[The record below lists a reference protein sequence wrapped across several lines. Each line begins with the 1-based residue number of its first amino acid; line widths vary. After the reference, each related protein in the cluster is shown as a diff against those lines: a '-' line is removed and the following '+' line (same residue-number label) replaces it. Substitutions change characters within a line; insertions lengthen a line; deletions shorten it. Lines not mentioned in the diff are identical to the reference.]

1 MITIYDNRLYADLE
15 KNPDWKTL
23 FGADF
28 NPKNPNIPVLAGG
41 LDHISKTKKYF
52 TFHDIGCNG
61 RDNSFRISRKE
72 KK

>member
-1 MITIYDNRLYADLE
+1 MITIYDDKLYEELKKNFSWDTLFDDDYNL
-15 KNPDWKTL
+15 KNPS
-23 FGADF
+23 
-28 NPKNPNIPVLAGG
+28 IPILAGG